1 MITDQARIDGLL
13 IAHATFVRDVAIPNE
28 DRVEREDRVG
38 DDLVAE
44 MRKLGTF
51 GWSIPKAYGGSE
63 LTTEELALAFIE
75 LSQCSVAFRVV
86 GAQNAGIGSECL
98 IRDGTPEQ
106 KQRYLPRLA
115 SGELIGCL
123 ALTEE
128 SAGLRCHGAEDAGAS
143 DGRRRLCAQRR
154 QALHHARAHRGP
166 VHGAGAH
173 RRQRP
178 RLGWHHGVPD
188 RARHARAL
196 HQRPTPKMG
205 QEGAP
210 IGEVYL
216 EDCRVPAGAIIGLEP
231 GKGFATVMKCLNKQ
245 RVNLAALSTG
255 PAIRL
260 LDEGIA
266 YARERHQSGR
276 PIGEFQLVQAML
288 AECKVEIEATRALI
302 LETARKRDRG
312 EDVTMDVSLCKYLA
326 TEMCC
331 RVADRIVQV
340 FGGQGYVKGRG
351 IERFYRDVRAARIYE
366 GTSQIHLL
374 NIAKH
379 LLREPSR
386 SPAGLKRAP
395 AAVSPP
401 GGCWRRG
408 SPWRTSPRRR
418 PPAPPARPGPAG
430 P

>member
-1 MITDQARIDGLL
+1 MIRDQACFDLL
-13 IAHATFVRDVAIPNE
+13 LDRTRRFVRDIAIPNE
-28 DRVEREDRVG
+28 DRVELEDNVG

-51 GWSIPKAYGGSE
+51 GWSIPEEYGGSG
-63 LTTEELALAFIE
+63 LTTEELALAFME
-75 LSQCSVAFRVV
+75 LTQCSVAFRVV

-98 IRDGTPEQ
+98 IRDGTESQ
-106 KQRYLPRLA
+106 KRKFLPRLA

-128 SAGLRCHGAEDAGAS
+128 GAGSDATALATRAERTANGDYVINGSKRYITLAPIAGLFTVLARTDDNTRGSAGITAFLVER
-143 DGRRRLCAQRR
+143 
-154 QALHHARAHRGP
+154 
-166 VHGAGAH
+166 
-173 RRQRP
+173 
-178 RLGWHHGVPD
+178 GVPGLETSD
-188 RARHARAL
+188 
-196 HQRPTPKMG
+196 PTPKMG

-216 EDCRVPAGAIIGLEP
+216 KDCRVGADAIIGLEP

-266 YARERHQSGR
+266 YAKERRQSGR
-276 PIGEFQLVQAML
+276 PIAEFQLVQAML

-312 EDVTMDVSLCKYLA
+312 SDVTIDVSLCKYLA

-374 NIAKH
+374 NIARQ
-379 LLREPSR
+379 LLR
-386 SPAGLKRAP
+386 
-395 AAVSPP
+395 
-401 GGCWRRG
+401 
-408 SPWRTSPRRR
+408 
-418 PPAPPARPGPAG
+418 
-430 P
+430 

>member
-13 IAHATFVRDVAIPNE
+13 ARTRKFVREVAMPNE

-51 GWSIPKAYGGSE
+51 GWSIPRQYGGSE
-63 LTTEELALAFIE
+63 LTTEELALAFLE

-128 SAGLRCHGAEDAGAS
+128 SAGSDATALAMRAEQTAGGGYVLNGAKRYITLAPIAG
-143 DGRRRLCAQRR
+143 LFTM
-154 QALHHARAHRGP
+154 LARTGGNPRGS
-166 VHGAGAH
+166 AGISAFLVE
-173 RRQRP
+173 RGTP
-178 RLGWHHGVPD
+178 GLSTSG
-188 RARHARAL
+188 
-196 HQRPTPKMG
+196 PTPKMG

-216 EDCRVPAGAIIGLEP
+216 ENCRVPADAIIGLEP
-231 GKGFATVMKCLNKQ
+231 GKGFETVMKCLNKQ

-302 LETARKRDRG
+302 LQTARKRDQG
-312 EDVTMDVSLCKYLA
+312 EDVTMDVSLCKYHA

-374 NIAKH
+374 HIARH
-379 LLREPSR
+379 LLREPGK
-386 SPAGLKRAP
+386 P
-395 AAVSPP
+395 
-401 GGCWRRG
+401 
-408 SPWRTSPRRR
+408 
-418 PPAPPARPGPAG
+418 
-430 P
+430 

>member
-1 MITDQARIDGLL
+1 MIRNQASLDDLLQRIRS
-13 IAHATFVRDVAIPNE
+13 FVRDVAIPNE
-28 DRVEREDRVG
+28 DRVEREDHVG

-51 GWSIPKAYGGSE
+51 GWSIPKEFGGNE

-75 LSQCSVAFRVV
+75 LSQCSVAYRVV
-86 GAQNAGIGSECL
+86 GATNAGIGSECL
-98 IRDGTPEQ
+98 IRDGTEAQ

-128 SAGLRCHGAEDAGAS
+128 TAGSDATALQMRATLQSNGDYIITGTKRYITMAPLANLFTVFARTDGSTRGAAGVSAFLIERGTPGLSTSGS
-143 DGRRRLCAQRR
+143 
-154 QALHHARAHRGP
+154 
-166 VHGAGAH
+166 
-173 RRQRP
+173 
-178 RLGWHHGVPD
+178 
-188 RARHARAL
+188 
-196 HQRPTPKMG
+196 TPKMG

-216 EDCRVPAGAIIGLEP
+216 ENCCVPASAIIGGMP
-231 GKGFATVMKCLNKQ
+231 GQGFRTVMKALNKQ

-255 PAIRL
+255 PAIRM
-260 LDEGIA
+260 LDEAIK
-266 YARERHQSGR
+266 YARERQQSGR

-288 AECKVEIEATRALI
+288 AECKVEIEAARALI

-312 EDVTMDVSLCKYLA
+312 EDVTMDVSLCKYFA

-331 RVADRIVQV
+331 RVADRVVQI

-374 NIAKH
+374 HIAKH
-379 LLREPSR
+379 LLR
-386 SPAGLKRAP
+386 
-395 AAVSPP
+395 
-401 GGCWRRG
+401 GGQ
-408 SPWRTSPRRR
+408 
-418 PPAPPARPGPAG
+418 
-430 P
+430 